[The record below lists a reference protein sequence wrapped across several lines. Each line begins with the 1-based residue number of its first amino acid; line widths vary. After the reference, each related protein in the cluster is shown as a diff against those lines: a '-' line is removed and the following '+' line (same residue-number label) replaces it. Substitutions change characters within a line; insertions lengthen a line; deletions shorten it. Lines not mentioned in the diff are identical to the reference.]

1 MITKAEFL
9 KLSSKPTYQNP
20 RRAGGLW
27 LDRYFTRKVSPHVA
41 YGLASVNIS
50 ANAATLAFFVLG
62 LAANVILAIPVWWTP
77 LAVLGLYAV
86 VRVVDEADGRLAR
99 YYKTQSKFGE
109 ALDIF
114 SELLLHST
122 FFFALGI
129 RLYLETGT
137 NWALVLGGI
146 GVLPYLYEGPWVK
159 ISDELVGPFE
169 ASQPTT
175 FWSRVRTIYVN
186 YDYIL
191 FTVLITATLYGLQSL
206 FNVSGLVLVFFSFHV
221 LLSIFVKVVLR
232 FLIVLRHSGRGTSVE
247 ERALPR
253 EKILPLPDLVQTLEN
268 ARKGKRVVYFSWVF
282 DLFHF
287 GHFKA
292 LKRAAALGDILVVLI
307 HGDAL
312 TKSLKGQD
320 RPYLGETFRAE
331 MIAAFWFVDYVFVA
345 NTPMEDPHT
354 LRLLCPDVM
363 VRAKRSTESDEL
375 RRTRANESGTILPRV
390 EVVWLEETPEISTTL
405 VFPVVKN
412 GNGSTDDKHYST
424 RPARDIPEK
433 VSLKPTSRKIH
444 TLPELVEILSAK
456 RKGKKVVLFAGV
468 FDLFHFGH
476 FKALKKAAGLGD
488 ILVVKIDSDTLTKQ
502 RKGAERP
509 SLGESFRA
517 EMISDFSF
525 VDYVFISDYLGS
537 DYRNLQ
543 VLRPDIMASPKR
555 QEESDESRATKIA
568 MWAQIVPQMEVI
580 WLEETPEISTSL
592 LFPVVAKNGNGSAH
606 AKSPLSELVGKSQ
619 EKKRPTVTVAL
630 SVYNEQENIKNLL
643 LSVLNQDHRSFIL
656 EKVLVISDGSTDRT
670 VEEALSLQN
679 DKIDIRANRNRLGK
693 SARLNE
699 IYGESESDIVVHTD
713 ADVVFANTNVL
724 NFLIDPILSDASV
737 GMTSGKSVPLPGR
750 TFTEKAVNRTVAAY
764 DRAFRSLHR
773 QGQGIPQGRCL
784 AVRKEVYKKISVPVE
799 MIGNDHYLYLSTLNL
814 GYIYRFIDAANVLYR
829 SPRTAADQIR
839 QNTRFLES
847 ETRWVHLFP
856 ERILAMQ
863 PKPASVS
870 LTWHML
876 REFLRHPALCSYIF
890 VLNTYCR
897 LLVNFRLARINGA
910 WDVSYSTKKL

>member
-9 KLSSKPTYQNP
+9 KLSSKPATLNP
-20 RRAGGLW
+20 KWAGGLW

-41 YGLASVNIS
+41 YGLASVNIL

-175 FWSRVRTIYVN
+175 FWSRVSIIYVN

-191 FTVLITATLYGLQSL
+191 TTALFVPILYGLRAFL
-206 FNVSGLVLVFFSFHV
+206 YAIFLVFMFFALHISLSFF
-221 LLSIFVKVVLR
+221 IKVVLR
-232 FLIVLRHSGRGTSVE
+232 FIFVLIKSGRGTLVGE
-247 ERALPR
+247 EYALPR
-253 EKILPLPDLVQTLEN
+253 EKILPLPELLQTLEN
-268 ARKGKRVVYFSWVF
+268 ARKGKRVVYFSGVF

-331 MIAAFWFVDYVFVA
+331 MIAAFGFVDYVFVA

-444 TLPELVEILSAK
+444 TLPELMEILSAK

-468 FDLFHFGH
+468 FALFHFGH

-517 EMISDFSF
+517 EMISAFSF

-543 VLRPDIMASPKR
+543 VLHPDIMASPKR
-555 QEESDESRATKIA
+555 QEESDESRATNIA
-568 MWAQIVPQMEVI
+568 LWAQIVPQMEVI
-580 WLEETPEISTSL
+580 WLDETPEISTSM
-592 LFPVVAKNGNGSAH
+592 LFPVVARNGATPVSR
-606 AKSPLSELVGKSQ
+606 KSP
-619 EKKRPTVTVAL
+619 TVSIGISA
-630 SVYNEQENIKNLL
+630 YNEEKNIRGLL
-643 LSVLNQDHRSFIL
+643 ESVLGQTEDGFELAEIL
-656 EKVLVISDGSTDRT
+656 VVSDGSTDQTADR
-670 VEEALSLQN
+670 
-679 DKIDIRANRNRLGK
+679 IREVLDPRVKLVVSDTREGK
-693 SARLNE
+693 
-699 IYGESESDIVVHTD
+699 T
-713 ADVVFANTNVL
+713 T
-724 NFLIDPILSDASV
+724 
-737 GMTSGKSVPLPGR
+737 
-750 TFTEKAVNRTVAAY
+750 
-764 DRAFRSLHR
+764 
-773 QGQGIPQGRCL
+773 QQ
-784 AVRKEVYKKISVPVE
+784 
-799 MIGNDHYLYLSTLNL
+799 
-814 GYIYRFIDAANVLYR
+814 
-829 SPRTAADQIR
+829 
-839 QNTRFLES
+839 
-847 ETRWVHLFP
+847 
-856 ERILAMQ
+856 
-863 PKPASVS
+863 
-870 LTWHML
+870 
-876 REFLRHPALCSYIF
+876 
-890 VLNTYCR
+890 
-897 LLVNFRLARINGA
+897 
-910 WDVSYSTKKL
+910 